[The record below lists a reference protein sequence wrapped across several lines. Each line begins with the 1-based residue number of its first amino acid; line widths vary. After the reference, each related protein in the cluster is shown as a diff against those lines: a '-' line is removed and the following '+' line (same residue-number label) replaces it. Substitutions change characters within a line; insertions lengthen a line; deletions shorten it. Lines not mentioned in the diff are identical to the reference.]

1 MNFANAMKIAIPEGN
16 VKQISSGSQIL
27 WQSRNLPSAYQ
38 QVEWV
43 CAASGVKAYIDL
55 GFHFDEGCKIEIE
68 IFYTKQSARAF
79 CFGVAEDSDGKRF
92 MLICEGDTI
101 YIASK
106 NSSGTSLFW
115 SPVCATGY
123 NKMVITTGSTMTV
136 KNETSGESVTRDFKQ
151 GMVMSANHHLFAHM
165 YNGSLRY
172 DTGAERKIGRFSYW
186 DKNGVLICDLYPC
199 YRKSDGVIGMYDAA
213 RNRFFTNMGGGS
225 FTKGSDV

>member
-43 CAASGVKAYIDL
+43 CAASGVGAYIDL
-55 GFHFDEGCKIEIE
+55 GFHFDEGCKIETE
-68 IFYTKQSARAF
+68 IFLTNQSGRAF
-79 CFGVAEDSDGKRF
+79 YFGAAEDSDGKRF
-92 MLICEGDTI
+92 MLIGEPTTI

-106 NSSGTSLFW
+106 NSSGASPFW
-115 SPVCATGY
+115 SPVCADGY

-136 KNETSGESVTRDFKQ
+136 KNETSGESVTKDFKQ
-151 GMVMSANHHLFAHM
+151 GMVMSANHYLFARN
-165 YNGSLRY
+165 YNGTIGF
-172 DTGAERKIGRFSYW
+172 DTGIDRKIGRFSYW

-199 YRKSDGVIGMYDAA
+199 YRKSDGVIGMYDNA
-213 RNRFFTNMGGGS
+213 RARFFTNKGSGS
-225 FTKGSDV
+225 FTKGPEV